1 LDIEEQNIID
11 LDDLTAN
18 HIDDI
23 DALQTLTASHTED
36 ITALETLTASH
47 TTDITALETLTASHT
62 TDITAL
68 ETLTAS
74 HTADILT
81 KLDTINDG
89 DLTIAKTDGLLTALN
104 STAKLDSANT
114 FTGLQTVNGDLKA
127 DHVSVKITAPTLNTH
142 LTSKIYVDT
151 AISNVN
157 VDTTNLSKLDQ
168 ANTFTAT
175 NSFTDITTTSLIN
188 NNKNIDDR
196 DHFHY
201 AGSYGTISKSVN
213 QAINF
218 NLTKR
223 GSTLVSGESFIPKY
237 TGLYSISC
245 SIFLGAGSTGE
256 LRVGININGTNY
268 NLNGDE
274 TYLVCATTNENA
286 DGNMLNGNIIVD
298 AIAGQTIRLN
308 VRLGAIKYL
317 SKYSYFHGY
326 YIGAS

>member
-23 DALQTLTASHTED
+23 DALQELTASHTED

-62 TDITAL
+62 ADITAL

-127 DHVSVKITAPTLNTH
+127 DHVLVKITAPTLNTH
-142 LTSKIYVDT
+142 LTSKLYVDT
-151 AISNVN
+151 ALIGKQNTLTASSDVTMNALTANSATITGNTTISGVLTAPNQPCFKAKV
-157 VDTTNLSKLDQ
+157 L
-168 ANTFTAT
+168 NTA
-175 NSFTDITTTSLIN
+175 SISIN
-188 NNKNIDDR
+188 NNVAYNGIVIDTDEGYSTTNNEYTIQSAGTWYFYYGFFSQGADGGYTASLQQNAVVR
-196 DHFHY
+196 DEVRFQ
-201 AGSYGTISKSVN
+201 GDV
-213 QAINF
+213 AIF
-218 NLTKR
+218 D
-223 GSTLVSGESFIPKY
+223 
-237 TGLYSISC
+237 SIEAKGMVILPC
-245 SIFLGAGSTGE
+245 SIGDVIRVRVTAGTV
-256 LRVGININGTNY
+256 RVGSA
-268 NLNGDE
+268 LE
-274 TYLVCATTNENA
+274 
-286 DGNMLNGNIIVD
+286 
-298 AIAGQTIRLN
+298 
-308 VRLGAIKYL
+308 
-317 SKYSYFHGY
+317 FHSFGGFR
-326 YIGAS
+326 IG